1 MPTPTAADLRAKL
14 ARLRVRIYE
23 IAPEVGTHP
32 TRLGLALNGRIPMS
46 PDLARRMDD
55 AVRRQRCLCDAGA
68 VDDRGGAAPAGTA
81 APGVRRGRRRGA
93 AGTGATLRPQPAG
106 HAAAGAGHRQILP
119 LALRRAREAL
129 ELRRAWLV
137 VA

>member
-32 TRLGLALNGRIPMS
+32 TRLGLALNGRIPLS

-55 AVRRQRCLCDAGA
+55 ALN
-68 VDDRGGAAPAGTA
+68 
-81 APGVRRGRRRGA
+81 
-93 AGTGATLRPQPAG
+93 
-106 HAAAGAGHRQILP
+106 HREEECGSQ
-119 LALRRAREAL
+119 E
-129 ELRRAWLV
+129 
-137 VA
+137 